1 MEEKYISA
9 DLKMT
14 KKWHK
19 KWQKCDRQSDKKVTN
34 QDKESVGDWEENS
47 KIFLGQK
54 VTKKCQWKWQKSD
67 TADKGE
73 FRFQWKFR

>member
-9 DLKMT
+9 DL
-14 KKWHK
+14 K

-47 KIFLGQK
+47 KIFLGLK
-54 VTKKCQWKWQKSD
+54 VTKKWQWKWQKSD
-67 TADKGE
+67 TADKGN
-73 FRFQWKFR
+73 FRFQRKFR